1 MLFSLSITPI
11 KTEKAALQ
19 KQSGF
24 DNAEL
29 LSGVDADLL
38 AVFAHTLKLNG
49 TVDESK
55 KSIIR
60 TDTYIVTG
68 MNLCTSLSY
77 KDIACK
83 NELTVRSLRAESLG
97 FGITTVTG

>member
-1 MLFSLSITPI
+1 MKRNLRKHAPTAKPDFDTHTKALANASAFLLSTRLEWKKPPC
-11 KTEKAALQ
+11 K

-49 TVDESK
+49 TIDESK
-55 KSIIR
+55 KSII
-60 TDTYIVTG
+60 
-68 MNLCTSLSY
+68 
-77 KDIACK
+77 
-83 NELTVRSLRAESLG
+83 
-97 FGITTVTG
+97 